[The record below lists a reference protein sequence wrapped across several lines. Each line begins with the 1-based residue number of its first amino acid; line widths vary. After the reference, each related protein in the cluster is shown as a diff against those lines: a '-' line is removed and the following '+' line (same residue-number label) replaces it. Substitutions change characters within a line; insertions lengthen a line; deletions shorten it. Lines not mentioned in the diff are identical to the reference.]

1 VNYSG
6 YNLVNT
12 IVYAVILL
20 VISFGLILPWLK
32 RTGLPLNHRFL
43 LALIPFILFGS
54 AFRVLEDLHLLQ
66 RSCNPFSPWFY
77 TISPGIFIAV
87 AVLTIVSLQIGI
99 WIAKKNHPKAM
110 KIAFGIGLV
119 MAIPVVVFLSLRF
132 RVLDGFLGVLVLSLA
147 ITMIAYFGTRLFQKT
162 RTVLESRLNQLVFFG
177 QMLDASATFTAIQFY
192 HCSEQ
197 HVLSSGIINS
207 FSPFAFVIVKFVLIL
222 LVLYFA
228 DQEIKNEKLRDF
240 IKIVIAII
248 GFAPGIR
255 DALTLAV
262 GTCL

>member
-1 VNYSG
+1 
-6 YNLVNT
+6 
-12 IVYAVILL
+12 
-20 VISFGLILPWLK
+20 
-32 RTGLPLNHRFL
+32 
-43 LALIPFILFGS
+43 
-54 AFRVLEDLHLLQ
+54 
-66 RSCNPFSPWFY
+66 
-77 TISPGIFIAV
+77 
-87 AVLTIVSLQIGI
+87 
-99 WIAKKNHPKAM
+99 
-110 KIAFGIGLV
+110 
-119 MAIPVVVFLSLRF
+119 
-132 RVLDGFLGVLVLSLA
+132 
-147 ITMIAYFGTRLFQKT
+147 
-162 RTVLESRLNQLVFFG
+162 LESRLNQLVFFG